1 MFKELDPLL
10 HSQLRLSIISLLIG
24 LKSATFTFLLEKT
37 GATRGNVSVQLKKLE
52 EAGYI
57 EIDKTFQENYPLTT
71 CRITRKGITAFEIYV
86 DTLKEYI
93 GETRDKGRE
102 TRDSEER

>member
-24 LKSATFTFLLEKT
+24 VKSATFTFLLEKT
-37 GATRGNVSVQLKKLE
+37 GASRGNISVQLKKLE

-57 EIDKTFQENYPLTT
+57 IINKTFQDNYPHTV
-71 CRITRKGITAFEIYV
+71 CRMTPKGIEAFEKYV
-86 DTLKEYI
+86 DAL
-93 GETRDKGRE
+93 RDYLIRPGQ
-102 TRDSEER
+102 